1 MHNDDSAL
9 IPFINAR
16 NRPIASLGSITVR
29 ESSARSLYRGFTASG
44 KYRLTGRVQWDFF
57 YTWSQTF
64 SDDDNERTATG
75 FWYTDPFDLGSEY
88 GPANQ
93 HIQHQFTS
101 NAVVQ
106 LPFDIVWAGI
116 ARMTSGP
123 PINPVAGR
131 DLSGDRS
138 SRDRGLSAPGIFLG
152 RNIFR
157 NRGLQNLDMRVMK
170 KEIIY
175 ESAEKTQIS

>member
-1 MHNDDSAL
+1 M
-9 IPFINAR
+9 
-16 NRPIASLGSITVR
+16 
-29 ESSARSLYRGFTASG
+29 
-44 KYRLTGRVQWDFF
+44 
-57 YTWSQTF
+57 
-64 SDDDNERTATG
+64 
-75 FWYTDPFDLGSEY
+75 
-88 GPANQ
+88 
-93 HIQHQFTS
+93 
-101 NAVVQ
+101 VQ